1 MSKHTDEL
9 HADFFYHVFNRTNN
23 RELLFLDDEDRQYF
37 LKKYK
42 LYVSSYVDTSS
53 FCLMGNHFH
62 LVIRVKSITFLFELV
77 QSIEKNG
84 RTIAQKAFLEMQED
98 VRTANELMSN
108 QFNRM
113 FTAYAMYFNKKHKR
127 SGNLFYRPFKRVA
140 VKSEGHFTWLIYYV
154 HANPRHHKV
163 QVDFQNYKWSSYQ
176 AFLSDA
182 PTLLKRNEVLEWFG
196 GMDGFLKFHAT
207 QPPENPSFDYLVIED

>member
-9 HADFFYHVFNRTNN
+9 HAEYFYHVFNRTNH
-23 RELLFLDDEDRQYF
+23 REPLFLDDEDRQYF

-42 LYVSSYVDTSS
+42 QHVSSYVDTYS

-62 LVIRVKSITFLFELV
+62 LVIRVKSITLISGLV
-77 QSIEKNG
+77 QRIEKME
-84 RTIAQKAFLEMQED
+84 RTIAQKAFLEMKED
-98 VRTANELMSN
+98 VRTVHELMSS

-140 VKSEGHFTWLIYYV
+140 VKSEGHFTWLIYYA
-154 HANPRHHKV
+154 HANPRKHKV
-163 QVDFQNYKWSSYQ
+163 HADFQNYKWSSYQ

-182 PTLLKRNEVLEWFG
+182 RTMLKRKEVLEWFG
-196 GMDGFLKFHAT
+196 GIDGFLKFHDT
-207 QPPENPSFDYLVIED
+207 QPPENPDFDYLVIED